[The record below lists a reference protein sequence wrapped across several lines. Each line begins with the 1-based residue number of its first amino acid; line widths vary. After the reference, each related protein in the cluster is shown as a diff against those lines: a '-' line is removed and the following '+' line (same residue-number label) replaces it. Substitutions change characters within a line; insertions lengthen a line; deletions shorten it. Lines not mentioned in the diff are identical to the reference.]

1 MNSDANDKGEMTS
14 ENFGNA
20 SRRGKAREVELAVA
34 KCTLG
39 HVMGKGQWLSEAYTM
54 SNYTLYSIGLRPDD

>member
-14 ENFGNA
+14 ETLA
-20 SRRGKAREVELAVA
+20 MLLVAVRRGRSNQAVA

-39 HVMGKGQWLSEAYTM
+39 HVIVRGSG
-54 SNYTLYSIGLRPDD
+54 